1 MTRRLFPLSL
11 GLLLASVA
19 TTTQAMEDSRLQ
31 RIQEELQ
38 QRFTKADTN
47 HDGLLSREEAKDGM
61 PRVYKRYDDIDSQQ
75 SGSLSLEDITRYLVQ
90 QRDKH

>member
-1 MTRRLFPLSL
+1 MSRRFFSLFT
-11 GLLLASVA
+11 GLLLATAA
-19 TTTQAMEDSRLQ
+19 TAQASDDARLQ

-38 QRFTKADTN
+38 QRFTQADTN
-47 HDGLLSREEAKDGM
+47 HDGLLSREEARDGM

-75 SGSLSLEDITRYLVQ
+75 SGALSLEDITRYLLQ